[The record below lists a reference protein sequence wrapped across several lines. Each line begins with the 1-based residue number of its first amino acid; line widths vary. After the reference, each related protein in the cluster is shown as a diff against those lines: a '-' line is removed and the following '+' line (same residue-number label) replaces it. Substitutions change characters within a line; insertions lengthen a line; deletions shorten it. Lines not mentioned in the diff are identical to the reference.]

1 MSGFMLQAGATPMGN
16 GAAHPI
22 PLRHELDPRRAA
34 SRFTSGSAP
43 VGRSCRTSDLSIPQ
57 LTLPEGADA
66 LSGSFPIFPT
76 ILCAQSPMARQDPR
90 LVARSSSVSP
100 AIPSRSGV
108 EG

>member
-1 MSGFMLQAGATPMGN
+1 MQRNSSLPM
-16 GAAHPI
+16 
-22 PLRHELDPRRAA
+22 RAA
-34 SRFTSGSAP
+34 GGRPSPIGSVAILSCGCDLTSRAP
-43 VGRSCRTSDLSIPQ
+43 D
-57 LTLPEGADA
+57 LPEGADA

>member
-1 MSGFMLQAGATPMGN
+1 MTSSVSSW
-16 GAAHPI
+16 AAASVVRPFI
-22 PLRHELDPRRAA
+22 PLSDERSVAH
-34 SRFTSGSAP
+34 
-43 VGRSCRTSDLSIPQ
+43 VGRFLLD
-57 LTLPEGADA
+57 LPEGADA